1 METFELILLLLA
13 CVMVSSIFDQV
24 LPRVSIPLV
33 QIALGMVVGVFFS
46 AGEATVIFSDPELF
60 MLIFIAPLLFD
71 EARHADKQALWEN
84 KGAVLSLAIGLV
96 LLTMLVVGF
105 VLHLVVPSIPL
116 AAAFALGAALGPTDA
131 VAVTSLGREV
141 SLSKRQSAHLK
152 GEALIN
158 DASGIVSFEFAIAA
172 AVTGTFAVVE
182 ALEDFVV
189 DFFGGII
196 LGLVL
201 AAAIM
206 WVLRRVLELGLET
219 STVYVLLE
227 VCTPFFV
234 YLLAEQVG
242 VSGVLAVVAAGLFMK
257 FFPSSLTVES
267 SRYAIASENVWELVI
282 YIVNGVVFVIL
293 GMKLPEII
301 LPTWNEAGGV
311 SADAWLLVLVLL
323 VTVLVVGTRFAWCMG
338 MEVVSARRDPGP
350 KFTRERATSA
360 LVTTLSGPKGA
371 VTLSVIMTIPYYA
384 AGGAFPER
392 DLLIFLG
399 SGVVVC
405 TLLLANFV
413 VPVLAPGKDTDES
426 AQARSEAE
434 VEILQNVIERL
445 QEDMTPENRAATI
458 STIAEYRNRIEI
470 AREDDGLEDP
480 IGALRLE
487 VMYDQLEYVRDKMER
502 GEVGRPVGELYA
514 YTLSRRIRSIER
526 EKGRTGSGAHAG
538 QLKTP
543 LSWVVRATTYRLM
556 GRRLDDRDREQMS
569 ALVRETEAHAVAYL
583 DDVAA
588 ISGAEGKRIAALL
601 RSEHVS
607 EDSVL
612 DTAAAHVGAASF
624 TDTEASSDQQKPSI
638 TRAFK
643 THARVESKS
652 RAVQAKALRLELE
665 QISQMREADRISPA
679 DARELRNEVYVLQM
693 GLEAR

>member
-1 METFELILLLLA
+1 MESFEMILLLLA

-33 QIALGMVVGVFFS
+33 QIALGVVVGVVF
-46 AGEATVIFSDPELF
+46 AADEATVIFSDPELF

-71 EARHADKQALWEN
+71 EARHADKQALWDN
-84 KGAVLSLAIGLV
+84 KGSVLSLAIGLV
-96 LLTMLVVGF
+96 LVTMLVVGF
-105 VLHLVVPSIPL
+105 MLHLVVPSIPL

-141 SLSKRQSAHLK
+141 SLTKRQSAYLK

-172 AVTGTFAVVE
+172 AVTGTFAVVD
-182 ALEDFVV
+182 AIGDFCI
-189 DFFGGII
+189 DFFGGIL
-196 LGLVL
+196 LGLAL
-201 AAAIM
+201 AALIM
-206 WVLRRVLELGLET
+206 FVLRRVLDLGLET

-257 FFPSSLTVES
+257 FFPNSLTVES

-293 GMKLPEII
+293 GMKLPDIF

-311 SADAWLLVLVLL
+311 TADAWLLVLVLF
-323 VTVLVVGTRFAWCMG
+323 VTALVVGVRFLWCMG
-338 MEVVSARRDPGP
+338 MEIVAGRHEEGP
-350 KFTRERATSA
+350 RFTRERAVSA

-384 AGGAFPER
+384 AGGAFPNR

-413 VPVLAPGKDTDES
+413 VPVLAPGAETDES
-426 AQARSEAE
+426 ARARTQAEI
-434 VEILQNVIERL
+434 EILENVIEKL
-445 QEDMTPENRAATI
+445 QNGMTPDNRQATIATI
-458 STIAEYRNRIEI
+458 SAYRKRIEI
-470 AREDDGLEDP
+470 VREDDGLEDP
-480 IGALRLE
+480 VGEMRLA
-487 VMYDQLEYVRDKMER
+487 VMYDQLEFVRGKMER
-502 GEVGRPVGELYA
+502 DEVDKSVGELYA
-514 YTLSRRIRSIER
+514 YTLSKRIQSIER
-526 EKGRTGSGAHAG
+526 EKGRAKSGAHAG
-538 QLKTP
+538 QLKMP
-543 LSWVVRATTYRLM
+543 FSWVVRATVYRMM
-556 GRRLDDRDREQMS
+556 GRNLDAHDKLQMN

-583 DDVAA
+583 DSVSE
-588 ISGAEGKRIAALL
+588 ISGEEGKRIASLL
-601 RSEHVS
+601 RAEHS
-607 EDSVL
+607 SS
-612 DTAAAHVGAASF
+612 DTVMSAAAAQVGAASLADVQA
-624 TDTEASSDQQKPSI
+624 TSEQQKPSI
-638 TRAFK
+638 SRAFEAQKSLETK
-643 THARVESKS
+643 TRNL
-652 RAVQAKALRLELE
+652 QAKALRLELE
-665 QISQMREADRISPA
+665 EIAQMREAKRISPA